1 MIAPNVIIKMF
12 EQPATGS
19 IAPDLPL
26 RCSTRDR
33 LVNSLNQFNALLM
46 GRPEDDEGK
55 KRMGELNDLIFILT
69 GLPLKTNDAAV
80 SKVMDTAKVG
90 NGPFQQADEPIF
102 DLPTSMS
109 FQIIDQLINLG
120 AVHLV
125 STNAETKTRI
135 MSQNIDMIL
144 KLMKLQERSAAKEM
158 VIEEITLSRGSEPGE
173 DEQQAMSVQTD
184 DHANGM

>member
-1 MIAPNVIIKMF
+1 
-12 EQPATGS
+12 
-19 IAPDLPL
+19 
-26 RCSTRDR
+26 
-33 LVNSLNQFNALLM
+33 
-46 GRPEDDEGK
+46 
-55 KRMGELNDLIFILT
+55 MGEFNDLIFILT

-80 SKVMDTAKVG
+80 SKVIDTAKVG

-184 DHANGM
+184 DHANSM